1 MYPCAGLDI
10 HTAAKAIQKVTA
22 KAGRGRQEE
31 IAFGENSLR
40 LIDESYNASPASV
53 NAALEVLSMIK
64 PKATGRRIAVL
75 GDMLSLASSPNARI
89 LICWQ
94 KSAVPPI
101 WFSPSAR

>member
-1 MYPCAGLDI
+1 MYRIDGIGAHWAFNSVGVLACIHALGLDI

-64 PKATGRRIAVL
+64 PKRQAAE
-75 GDMLSLASSPNARI
+75 
-89 LICWQ
+89 
-94 KSAVPPI
+94 
-101 WFSPSAR
+101 